1 MRMKHCWISGPKDF
15 EVILMLAN
23 NPDTS
28 AQLGSLG
35 KDVQMPAT
43 FGHEL
48 LDFIGGQLPAW
59 RDRPDRPSETS
70 ETILTSQLCAHLNSV
85 ARHSAG
91 WDILQ
96 FRVEEADE
104 KNKGRKIDLVAAPC
118 GATIWIEGRR
128 HTDFESLMPI
138 ECKRLPIP
146 TATDRDEREYVI
158 SKYSSTGGIQRF
170 KAGNH
175 GASHTLG
182 AMLGYI
188 QKETVSVWNRRI
200 AQWIGTLA
208 DKEPGWTR
216 KDLLQLEAEDS
227 SSRFATL
234 RSAHGR
240 ANNLPEITLRHFW
253 IELN

>member
-1 MRMKHCWISGPKDF
+1 
-15 EVILMLAN
+15 MLAN
-23 NPDTS
+23 NPDTA
-28 AQLGSLG
+28 AQFGSLG
-35 KDVQMPAT
+35 RDVQKSAT

-48 LDFIGGQLPAW
+48 LDFIGSQLPAW
-59 RDRPDRPSETS
+59 RDRPDRPTDTS

-96 FRVEEADE
+96 FRVEETDE
-104 KNKGRKIDLVAAPC
+104 KNKGRKIDLIAAAC

-128 HTDFESLMPI
+128 HTDFETLMPI

-146 TATDRDEREYVI
+146 RAADRDEREYVI

-175 GASHTLG
+175 GASHNLG
-182 AMLGYI
+182 AMLGYV
-188 QKETVSVWNRRI
+188 QEESTSVWNERI
-200 AQWIGTLA
+200 AGWIGALA
-208 DKEPGWTR
+208 DQEPGWTAR
-216 KDLLQLEAEDS
+216 DLLQVERTDS
-227 SSRFATL
+227 SL
-234 RSAHGR
+234 RISMLQSKHER